1 MLAHHLTRTL
11 LALNR
16 LAAGAGRRLRAQHG
30 QGTIEYVGLMLLMS
44 IVLAAVVAA
53 GRKSGDAGITEVI
66 IEKVKG
72 AIDGVGEAPARG

>member
-1 MLAHHLTRTL
+1 MHDHIATTHAVALHHAGRL
-11 LALNR
+11 LA
-16 LAAGAGRRLRAQHG
+16 RLRDASG

-72 AIDGVGEAPARG
+72 AIDGVGDASGKG